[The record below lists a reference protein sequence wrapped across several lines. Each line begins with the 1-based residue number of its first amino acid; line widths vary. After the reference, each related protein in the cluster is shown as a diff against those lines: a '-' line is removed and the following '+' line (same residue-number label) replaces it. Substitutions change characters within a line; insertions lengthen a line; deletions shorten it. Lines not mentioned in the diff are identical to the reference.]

1 MDIYGNYNRA
11 LQRYSQEADRYNA
24 AGRAWQNSV
33 EAYNNSI
40 ISDSGAYDPY
50 SGNYSGS
57 GPYTMYNGY
66 TVGRTGA
73 PLSTYQ
79 TEPTGYRYTN
89 VWSNEEVSP
98 EQQYDLYGN
107 LNEGVQKTPIY
118 GGTNETTYVDPT
130 TGLASIYAARPA
142 NEFTMEMPTAPIEP
156 MGNPPPTVFGNINP
170 TELYQSLFGKGTP
183 DILSNEAWSLQNIS
197 TPFLSTETS
206 AYDTGG
212 VNRMNNPM
220 YYAQPDL
227 LTTGQ
232 GGTNINSS
240 ISGQQTGNLYY

>member
-1 MDIYGNYNRA
+1 MADTLLDIYGNYNRA

-40 ISDSGAYDPY
+40 ISDRGQYNRE
-50 SGNYSGS
+50 GNFAGS
-57 GPYTMYNGY
+57 GPYTTYNGY
-66 TVGRTGA
+66 TVGRTGT
-73 PLSTYQ
+73 PISTYQ
-79 TEPTGYRYTN
+79 TEPTSYRTETNYNNPLGYD
-89 VWSNEEVSP
+89 E
-98 EQQYDLYGN
+98 LGGMMYGTID
-107 LNEGVQKTPIY
+107 VPVY
-118 GGTNETTYVDPT
+118 SGTNETTYVDPT

-156 MGNPPPTVFGNINP
+156 MGNPPSTVFGNINP
-170 TELYQSLFGKGTP
+170 TELYQSLFGRGTP

-206 AYDTGG
+206 AYETGG

-232 GGTNINSS
+232 GGTNINSV

>member
-1 MDIYGNYNRA
+1 MAGPMLDIYGNYQQA
-11 LQRYSQEADRYNA
+11 LDKYWQLADLYNA
-24 AGRAWQNSV
+24 AG
-33 EAYNNSI
+33 
-40 ISDSGAYDPY
+40 
-50 SGNYSGS
+50 
-57 GPYTMYNGY
+57 
-66 TVGRTGA
+66 
-73 PLSTYQ
+73 
-79 TEPTGYRYTN
+79 
-89 VWSNEEVSP
+89 
-98 EQQYDLYGN
+98 QQYNQDIQTWNDWVNAGAQ
-107 LNEGVQKTPIY
+107 GTAPI
-118 GGTNETTYVDPT
+118 D
-130 TGLASIYAARPA
+130 RPS
-142 NEFTMEMPTAPIEP
+142 EQFSMERPMQPIEP

-206 AYDTGG
+206 AYETGG

-232 GGTNINSS
+232 GGTNINSG